1 MKLAIIDTKCA
12 NLASLKFALDRL
24 GFQSVISSSVS
35 ELEKADK
42 LFLPGVGTAGKAMA
56 NLENLGLTAFIKN
69 TTKPLLGIC
78 LGMQILGEFSQEL
91 SQKTLGVMPFEVR
104 KFKERAGFTLPHMGW
119 NDISILRKNAL
130 FAGLNGAYFYFVHS
144 FCVALN
150 EFTLAKCEYC
160 EPFSAALTKD
170 NFFGV
175 QFHPERSGEAGE
187 ILLQNFVRM

>member
-24 GFQSVISSSVS
+24 GFQSVISSSIG

-160 EPFSAALTKD
+160 EPFSAALMKD

-187 ILLQNFVRM
+187 ILLQNFVKM

>member
-104 KFKERAGFTLPHMGW
+104 KFREQAGFTLPHMGW
-119 NDISILRKNAL
+119 NDISILRENAF

-160 EPFSAALTKD
+160 EPFSAALMKD

-187 ILLQNFVRM
+187 LLLQNFVRM

>member
-24 GFQSVISSSVS
+24 GFQSVISSSIG

-78 LGMQILGEFSQEL
+78 LGMQILGEFSQEW

-160 EPFSAALTKD
+160 EPFSAALMKD

-175 QFHPERSGEAGE
+175 QFHPERSGEVGE
-187 ILLQNFVRM
+187 ILLQNFVKM

>member
-24 GFQSVISSSVS
+24 GFQSVISSSIG

-78 LGMQILGEFSQEL
+78 LGMQILGEFSQEW

-160 EPFSAALTKD
+160 EPFSAALMKD

-187 ILLQNFVRM
+187 ILLQNFVKM

>member
-104 KFKERAGFTLPHMGW
+104 KFKERVGFTLPHMGW
-119 NDISILRKNAL
+119 NDISILRGNAL

-150 EFTLAKCEYC
+150 EFTLAECEYC
-160 EPFSAALTKD
+160 ESFSAALMKD

-187 ILLQNFVRM
+187 LLLQNFVKM